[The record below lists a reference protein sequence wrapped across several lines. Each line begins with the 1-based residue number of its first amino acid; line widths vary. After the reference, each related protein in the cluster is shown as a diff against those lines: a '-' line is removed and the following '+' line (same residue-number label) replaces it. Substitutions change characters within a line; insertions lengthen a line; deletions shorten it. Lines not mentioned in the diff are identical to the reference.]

1 MTNGQPLLSTSPL
14 TSAMPMVNAIG
25 MWDGDATKS
34 GNGMTGLAN
43 GITNLTTASSS
54 CIVIA

>member
-1 MTNGQPLLSTSPL
+1 MSHP

-25 MWDGDATKS
+25 MWVGDATKS

-43 GITNLTTASSS
+43 GIINLTIASSS
-54 CIVIA
+54 CIVVA